1 MILLVSL
8 LLIDLR
14 MSSPRFLCLLGHPV
28 SHSASPAMQSAAIK
42 SAGLDLVYEAFD
54 VMPPALA
61 AKVEELRA
69 TAGFLGA
76 NVTIPHKVAVMGFL
90 DETDPLAEKVGA
102 VNTIHYD
109 SGKLIGY
116 NTDGYGALMAL
127 QEARVRVKEKDVV
140 IIGAGGAARAVVFA
154 LACEGK
160 AARVA
165 ILNRTKDRA
174 YELAKS
180 VSGCAMCEIASGGL
194 DELAHEIPK
203 ADIVVNCTSV
213 GLKSDGSVL
222 DKSLLI
228 NKPAVFDIVF
238 NPLMTGL
245 LKDAQSAGCKL
256 VTGDGMLL
264 HQGAKAF
271 EIWTGKAPDVGA
283 MRKALRSFLACE
295 AAA

>member
-14 MSSPRFLCLLGHPV
+14 MSFAFPRFLCLLGHPV

-140 IIGAGGAARAVVFA
+140 IIGAGGAARAVAFA
-154 LACEGK
+154 LA
-160 AARVA
+160 
-165 ILNRTKDRA
+165 
-174 YELAKS
+174 
-180 VSGCAMCEIASGGL
+180 
-194 DELAHEIPK
+194 
-203 ADIVVNCTSV
+203 
-213 GLKSDGSVL
+213 
-222 DKSLLI
+222 
-228 NKPAVFDIVF
+228 
-238 NPLMTGL
+238 
-245 LKDAQSAGCKL
+245 
-256 VTGDGMLL
+256 
-264 HQGAKAF
+264 
-271 EIWTGKAPDVGA
+271 
-283 MRKALRSFLACE
+283 
-295 AAA
+295 